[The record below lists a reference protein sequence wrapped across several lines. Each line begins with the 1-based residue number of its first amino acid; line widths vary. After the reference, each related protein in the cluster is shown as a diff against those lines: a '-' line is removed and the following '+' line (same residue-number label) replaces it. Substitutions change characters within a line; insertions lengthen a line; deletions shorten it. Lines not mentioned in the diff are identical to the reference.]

1 MPEQSRNVYSEMWS
15 ELHRTNHAASSK
27 LLNVDKEIGFMEVHN
42 HFSSLQPP
50 DLLNL
55 QNLSSRDRERL
66 IRQGISPVLL
76 RRNFGKSFGLHYFDK
91 RAFQIWAVKHKSVR
105 AVCPFTGRI
114 LSSGHSLVA
123 NINTIFYR
131 FVSEQIFYV
140 IVSGIGS
147 GFKKNAIYFPDDELI
162 VTLGD
167 PWGFQQ
173 EEVAELKARM
183 VSNFGLCRSYCYAGP
198 NPMAPVAI
206 CLGFYHF
213 GHHVWNELSGIQR
226 LVSNRSLK
234 RVDQFIVMREPLG
247 ALEHIFPEIQAKTIN
262 RKATADDIFREILEK
277 RYLAIRVGANFIP
290 RAVLE
295 RVNRVAKAHLSADT
309 RREINAAK
317 QQHRP
322 LLWIGIRVG
331 NRTWAGQAEGIA
343 RLISGLINGYPQLG
357 VVFDG
362 FSIPADRSEASEK
375 VEYASI
381 IDEENAVVDAVRRKL
396 RDRDIQ
402 IVIFNIIGR
411 TIFDAIEWAHAID
424 VYVSPFG
431 TIQHKVGWFANK
443 RGIIHSNLNLLGAD
457 FIWTLIED
465 AKTPNYVRA
474 SSVVDVPSGLT
485 GETIYK
491 STNDRRE
498 IGTGV
503 VAADRKVAR
512 NPEFN
517 NYTIEGNAL
526 LEDVLALLESPA
538 EKSTA
543 NIAIKRKLIER
554 KLRHFLQNAVPKFD
568 VKGL

>member
-1 MPEQSRNVYSEMWS
+1 MLQECGLRA
-15 ELHRTNHAASSK
+15 TK
-27 LLNVDKEIGFMEVHN
+27 L
-42 HFSSLQPP
+42 
-50 DLLNL
+50 
-55 QNLSSRDRERL
+55 
-66 IRQGISPVLL
+66 
-76 RRNFGKSFGLHYFDK
+76 
-91 RAFQIWAVKHKSVR
+91 
-105 AVCPFTGRI
+105 GR
-114 LSSGHSLVA
+114 
-123 NINTIFYR
+123 
-131 FVSEQIFYV
+131 
-140 IVSGIGS
+140 
-147 GFKKNAIYFPDDELI
+147 
-162 VTLGD
+162 
-167 PWGFQQ
+167 
-173 EEVAELKARM
+173 
-183 VSNFGLCRSYCYAGP
+183 
-198 NPMAPVAI
+198 
-206 CLGFYHF
+206 
-213 GHHVWNELSGIQR
+213 
-226 LVSNRSLK
+226 
-234 RVDQFIVMREPLG
+234 
-247 ALEHIFPEIQAKTIN
+247 
-262 RKATADDIFREILEK
+262 
-277 RYLAIRVGANFIP
+277 
-290 RAVLE
+290 
-295 RVNRVAKAHLSADT
+295 
-309 RREINAAK
+309 
-317 QQHRP
+317 
-322 LLWIGIRVG
+322 
-331 NRTWAGQAEGIA
+331 
-343 RLISGLINGYPQLG
+343 YPQLG

-396 RDRDIQ
+396 RDRNIQ

-424 VYVSPFG
+424 VYISPFG

-443 RGIIHSNLNLLGAD
+443 RGIIHSNLNLLGTD

-498 IGTGV
+498 IGTGA

-517 NYTIEGNAL
+517 NYTLEGNAL